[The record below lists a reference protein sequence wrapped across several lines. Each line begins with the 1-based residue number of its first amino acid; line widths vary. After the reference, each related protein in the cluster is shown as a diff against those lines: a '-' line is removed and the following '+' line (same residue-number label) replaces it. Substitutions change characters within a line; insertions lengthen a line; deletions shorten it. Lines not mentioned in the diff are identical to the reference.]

1 MLPSFFSFDNDLS
14 FSQLNILT
22 TEYDEKDKTFIGMT
36 WQNPSTAESKIS
48 EKPKYRESN
57 TSLNMVMFGNVK
69 LKLKV
74 LSSQFYP
81 APLGS
86 RLRAVFKALLQQS
99 LHPPLFRT
107 VFAEPW
113 NVKRPFQGKKGFYEL
128 TSSRFN
134 RRNVP
139 RQAGPDLS
147 WGPMA
152 GRLFC
157 CWCVGGVFWNL
168 QLPFHH

>member
-1 MLPSFFSFDNDLS
+1 
-14 FSQLNILT
+14 
-22 TEYDEKDKTFIGMT
+22 
-36 WQNPSTAESKIS
+36 
-48 EKPKYRESN
+48 
-57 TSLNMVMFGNVK
+57 MVMFGNVK
-69 LKLKV
+69 LKLEV
-74 LSSQFYP
+74 LSSKFDP

-157 CWCVGGVFWNL
+157 CWCVEGVFWNL
-168 QLPFHH
+168 QLPFHHQQYFELQKKKEFSILCVLYQRPNDRKACGLKSRSDR